1 MPQYMI
7 IMGLYTILLAYILYL
22 VITNMLR
29 SNNKW
34 EQVMAMIVIIPFA
47 MRLFFI
53 K

>member
-7 IMGLYTILLAYILYL
+7 IMGLYTVLTAYILYL
-22 VITNMLR
+22 VFSIVLR
-29 SNNKW
+29 SKNVW
-34 EQVMAMIVIIPFA
+34 EQIMSIIVIVPFA